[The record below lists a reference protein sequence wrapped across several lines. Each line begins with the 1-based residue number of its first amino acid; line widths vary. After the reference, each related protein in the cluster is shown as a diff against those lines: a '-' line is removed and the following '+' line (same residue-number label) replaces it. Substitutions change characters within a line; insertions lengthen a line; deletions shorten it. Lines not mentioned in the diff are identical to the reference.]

1 MVMQSGKEWDWMDS
15 DAILSDKLSKPLLIC
30 FGTRPEWLKVKPLLN
45 EIDNYKLLFTGQH
58 VDLLKGIDVDYKIN
72 IGNKTNRLD
81 QIISDC
87 LTQFPEGD
95 FDVLVHGDTVSAFA
109 CALAAFSRKLKIIHL
124 EAGLRSYDLK
134 QPYPQEGYRQMIS
147 RIADVNFAP
156 TSISAQ
162 NLFNEKTDGMT
173 YVVGNSVL
181 DNLLEYKERCDY
193 GEKVLVTLHRWEN
206 HHWMDEWF
214 TELNN
219 IAKKYSNLEF
229 IIPLH
234 HNPAVRKHSH
244 LLTNVTIVPALPHD
258 EMLELMSQ
266 SKFIISDSGGLQEEG
281 AFLNKKV
288 IVCRDVT
295 ERPEGIYTG
304 HLHLCHKPSDLP
316 ALVDKINRDY
326 IIKKDSPYGKGDT
339 AIRVKQ
345 ILYDNGNSKLLQEG
359 GVS

>member
-1 MVMQSGKEWDWMDS
+1 MVKE
-15 DAILSDKLSKPLLIC
+15 LLIC
-30 FGTRPEWLKVKPLLN
+30 FGTRPEWLKVKPLLK

-58 VDLLKGIDVDYKIN
+58 SDLLKDIKVDYRIE
-72 IGNKTNRLD
+72 IGDKTNRLD

-87 LTQFPEGD
+87 LMQFPEGD

-109 CALAAFSRKLKIIHL
+109 CALAAFSRNLKIIHL

-134 QPYPQEGYRQMIS
+134 QPYPEEGYRQMIS
-147 RIADVNFAP
+147 RIADINFPP

-162 NLFNEKTDGMT
+162 NLFNEKTDGMS

-181 DNLLEYKERCDY
+181 DNLIEYKDQCEYTD
-193 GEKVLVTLHRWEN
+193 KVLVTLHRWEK

-214 TELNN
+214 KELNEV
-219 IAKKYSNLEF
+219 AKKYSNLEF
-229 IIPLH
+229 TIPLH
-234 HNPAVRKHSH
+234 HNPAVRKHKH
-244 LLTNVTIVPALPHD
+244 LLTDVNIVPALPHN
-258 EMLELMSQ
+258 EMLELMSKC
-266 SKFIISDSGGLQEEG
+266 KFIISDSGGLQEEG

-304 HLHLCHKPSDLP
+304 HLTLCKQPSDLMSV
-316 ALVDKINRDY
+316 VDEINRNY

-339 AIRVKQ
+339 AKRVKR
-345 ILYDNGNSKLLQEG
+345 ILYGEDNSNT
-359 GVS
+359 

>member
-1 MVMQSGKEWDWMDS
+1 MVVGKE
-15 DAILSDKLSKPLLIC
+15 LLIC
-30 FGTRPEWLKVKPLLN
+30 FGTRPEWLKVKPLLK
-45 EIDNYKLLFTGQH
+45 EISNYKLLFTGQH
-58 VDLLKGIDVDYKIN
+58 KDLLKDIKVDYRIE
-72 IGNKTNRLD
+72 IGDQTNRLD

-134 QPYPQEGYRQMIS
+134 QPFPEEGYRQMIS
-147 RIADVNFAP
+147 RIADVNFPP

-162 NLFNEKTDGMT
+162 NLFNEKTDGMS

-181 DNLLEYKERCDY
+181 DNLIDYKDDCEYTD
-193 GEKVLVTLHRWEN
+193 KVLVTLHRWEN

-214 TELNN
+214 TELNKV
-219 IAKKYSNLEF
+219 AEKYSNIEF
-229 IIPLH
+229 TIPLH
-234 HNPAVRKHSH
+234 HNPAVRKHKH
-244 LLTNVTIVPALPHD
+244 LLTNVNIVPALPHD
-258 EMLELMSQ
+258 EMLKLMSKC
-266 SKFIISDSGGLQEEG
+266 KFIISDSGGLQEEG

-304 HLHLCHKPSDLP
+304 HLTLCKTPSELMDT
-316 ALVDKINRDY
+316 VDKVNRDY

-339 AIRVKQ
+339 AKRVKR
-345 ILYDNGNSKLLQEG
+345 ILYGEDNSNT
-359 GVS
+359 

>member
-1 MVMQSGKEWDWMDS
+1 MVKE
-15 DAILSDKLSKPLLIC
+15 LLIC
-30 FGTRPEWLKVKPLLN
+30 FGTRPEWLKVKPLLK

-58 VDLLKGIDVDYKIN
+58 SDLLKDIKVDYRIE
-72 IGNKTNRLD
+72 IGDKTNRLD

-87 LTQFPEGD
+87 LMQFPEGD

-134 QPYPQEGYRQMIS
+134 QPYPEEGYRQMIS
-147 RIADVNFAP
+147 RIADINFPP

-162 NLFNEKTDGMT
+162 NLFNEKTDGMS

-181 DNLLEYKERCDY
+181 DNLIEYKDQCEYTD
-193 GEKVLVTLHRWEN
+193 KVLVTLHRWEN

-214 TELNN
+214 KELNEV
-219 IAKKYSNLEF
+219 AKKYSNLEF
-229 IIPLH
+229 TIPLH
-234 HNPAVRKHSH
+234 HNPAVRKHKH
-244 LLTNVTIVPALPHD
+244 LLTDVNIVPALPHN
-258 EMLELMSQ
+258 EMLELMSKC
-266 SKFIISDSGGLQEEG
+266 KFIISDSGGLQEEG

-304 HLHLCHKPSDLP
+304 HLTLCKQPSDLMSV
-316 ALVDKINRDY
+316 VDEINRNY

-339 AIRVKQ
+339 AKRVKR
-345 ILYDNGNSKLLQEG
+345 ILYGEDNSNT
-359 GVS
+359 

>member
-1 MVMQSGKEWDWMDS
+1 MNRGKEWDWMD
-15 DAILSDKLSKPLLIC
+15 DTKDLLIC
-30 FGTRPEWLKVKPLLN
+30 FGTRPEWLKVKPVVEEL
-45 EIDNYKLLFTGQH
+45 DNVKLLFTGQH
-58 VDLLKGIDVDYKIN
+58 ADLLKDIEVDYRIE
-72 IGNKTNRLD
+72 IGDKTNRLD

-87 LTQFPEGD
+87 LLQFPEGD
-95 FDVLVHGDTVSAFA
+95 FDVMVHGDTVSAFA

-134 QPYPQEGYRQMIS
+134 QPYPEEGYRQMIS
-147 RIADVNFAP
+147 RIADINFAP

-162 NLFNEKTDGMT
+162 NLFNEKADGLT
-173 YVVGNSVL
+173 FTVGNSVL

-193 GEKVLVTLHRWEN
+193 GDKVLVTLHRWEN
-206 HHWMDEWF
+206 HHWMDQWF
-214 TELNN
+214 TELDK
-219 IAKKYSNLEF
+219 IAQKYSNLEF

-234 HNPAVRKHSH
+234 HNPNVRKHKD
-244 LLTNVTIVPALPHD
+244 LLKNVTIVPALPHN
-258 EMLELMSQ
+258 ELLEIMSQ

-295 ERPEGIYTG
+295 ERPEGLYTG
-304 HLHLCHKPSDLP
+304 HLTLCKTPSDLMDI
-316 ALVDKINRDY
+316 VDKVNRDY

-339 AIRVKQ
+339 AKRVKQ

>member
-1 MVMQSGKEWDWMDS
+1 MVKE
-15 DAILSDKLSKPLLIC
+15 LLIC

-58 VDLLKGIDVDYKIN
+58 KDLLKDIKVDYRIE
-72 IGNKTNRLD
+72 IGDKTNRLD

-87 LTQFPEGD
+87 LMQFPEGD

-134 QPYPQEGYRQMIS
+134 QPYPEEGYRQMIS
-147 RIADVNFAP
+147 RIADINFPP

-162 NLFNEKTDGMT
+162 NLFNEKTDGMS

-181 DNLLEYKERCDY
+181 DNLIEYKDQCEYTD
-193 GEKVLVTLHRWEN
+193 KVLVTLHRWEN

-214 TELNN
+214 KELNEV
-219 IAKKYSNLEF
+219 AKKYSNLEF
-229 IIPLH
+229 TIPLH
-234 HNPAVRKHSH
+234 HNPAVRKHKH
-244 LLTNVTIVPALPHD
+244 LLTDVNIVPALPHN
-258 EMLELMSQ
+258 EMLELMSKC
-266 SKFIISDSGGLQEEG
+266 KFIISDSGGLQEEG

-304 HLHLCHKPSDLP
+304 HLTLCKQPSDLMSV
-316 ALVDKINRDY
+316 VDEINRNY

-339 AIRVKQ
+339 AKRVKR
-345 ILYDNGNSKLLQEG
+345 ILYGEDNSNT
-359 GVS
+359 

>member
-134 QPYPQEGYRQMIS
+134 QPYPEEGYRQMIS

-181 DNLLEYKERCDY
+181 DNLFEYKERCD
-193 GEKVLVTLHRWEN
+193 
-206 HHWMDEWF
+206 
-214 TELNN
+214 
-219 IAKKYSNLEF
+219 
-229 IIPLH
+229 
-234 HNPAVRKHSH
+234 
-244 LLTNVTIVPALPHD
+244 
-258 EMLELMSQ
+258 
-266 SKFIISDSGGLQEEG
+266 
-281 AFLNKKV
+281 
-288 IVCRDVT
+288 
-295 ERPEGIYTG
+295 
-304 HLHLCHKPSDLP
+304 
-316 ALVDKINRDY
+316 
-326 IIKKDSPYGKGDT
+326 
-339 AIRVKQ
+339 
-345 ILYDNGNSKLLQEG
+345 
-359 GVS
+359 

>member
-1 MVMQSGKEWDWMDS
+1 MVVGKE
-15 DAILSDKLSKPLLIC
+15 LLIC
-30 FGTRPEWLKVKPLLN
+30 FGTRPEWLKVKPLLK
-45 EIDNYKLLFTGQH
+45 EISKYKLLFTGQH
-58 VDLLKGIDVDYKIN
+58 KDLLKDIKVDYRIE
-72 IGNKTNRLD
+72 IGDQTNRLD

-134 QPYPQEGYRQMIS
+134 QPYPEEGYRQMIS
-147 RIADVNFAP
+147 RIADINFPP

-162 NLFNEKTDGMT
+162 NLFNEKTDGMS

-181 DNLLEYKERCDY
+181 DNLIEYKDDCEYTD
-193 GEKVLVTLHRWEN
+193 KVLVTLHRWEN

-214 TELNN
+214 TELNKV
-219 IAKKYSNLEF
+219 AEKYSNIEF
-229 IIPLH
+229 TIPLH
-234 HNPAVRKHSH
+234 HNPAVRKHKH
-244 LLTNVTIVPALPHD
+244 LLTNVNIVPALPHD
-258 EMLELMSQ
+258 EMLKLMSKC
-266 SKFIISDSGGLQEEG
+266 KFIISDSGGLQEEG

-304 HLHLCHKPSDLP
+304 HLTLCKTPSDLMDI
-316 ALVDKINRDY
+316 VDRINRDY

-339 AIRVKQ
+339 AKRVKR
-345 ILYDNGNSKLLQEG
+345 ILYGEDNSNT
-359 GVS
+359 